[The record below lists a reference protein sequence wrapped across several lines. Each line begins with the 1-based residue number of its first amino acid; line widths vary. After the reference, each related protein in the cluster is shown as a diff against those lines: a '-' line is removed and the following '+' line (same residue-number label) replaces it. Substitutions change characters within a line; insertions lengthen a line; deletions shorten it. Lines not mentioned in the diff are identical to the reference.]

1 MTRVSVQTD
10 SLPYAAELQSG
21 RVRLFI
27 AGRLVGSGAWC
38 VGRILPT
45 TTGRLGVPRYVVEA
59 LERELCAALLQRA
72 A

>member
-1 MTRVSVQTD
+1 
-10 SLPYAAELQSG
+10 
-21 RVRLFI
+21 VRLYV

-45 TTGRLGVPRYVVEA
+45 HAGRLGIPRYVVEA
-59 LERELCAALLQRA
+59 LERELCAALTPRA